1 MWKNYLKI
9 AYRNLLKNKIYSGI
23 NVFGLSLGMA
33 ASFLI
38 LIYVL
43 DELSYD
49 KFHPDGEHIYRIGM
63 QGSMNG
69 NDFDMPFSP
78 APMAQAMVDE
88 IPEVEEAT
96 RIGVFRTMPMR
107 YEEKSFT
114 EPITLVV
121 DPNFFNFFGFKLL
134 KGNPKEAL
142 TGPDKVILTESTA
155 KRYFGDQEP
164 IGKVLLRGSE
174 KTATEVSGIVADPPY
189 HSHLTFEMLLSADS
203 WGYMKDE
210 QWSSNNLYTY
220 FRIHSEANPQNAQD
234 GIDGFVTKYFG
245 PEIQQFLGISLDA
258 FLEQGNR
265 YGYSYIPMMDIH
277 LFSGSA
283 DDIKPGG
290 NIQYLY
296 IFGAVALFI
305 ILIACINFMNLAT
318 ARASSRAKEVGVRK
332 AIGAQKS
339 RLIYQFLT
347 ESMLYSLISGLLAL
361 VFIVLALAPF
371 NGLSGKD
378 LGLELLTKPY
388 FLIGLV
394 SFILLVGVLAGS
406 YPAFYLTSF
415 SPVEVLKGKI
425 RSGVKR
431 SNFRNGLVVFQF
443 FISICLIISSM
454 VVYKQLR
461 FMQEKN
467 LGFNKENVVDL
478 LHTQTLG
485 KNAEAFK
492 QELLSQTD
500 FVSASFANTL
510 PPNID
515 WSSVFKTTDSQQD
528 FLCTLN
534 FVDHDQLQTLGYELV
549 KGRFFSRDFPS
560 DTGTVVLNETA
571 FRQMGWTELDGSQKV
586 SGFWNVN
593 SEPVARTVV
602 GVIRDFNFE
611 SLRTSVRP
619 LIMTLGTVPNNEMA
633 IRLRSGNPAEKVAL
647 LEQIWK
653 KHSDGAPFEYSFI
666 DSNFQRLFQAEQ
678 KMGNII
684 LVFTVLAI
692 SIACLGLF
700 GLAAYTTEQRSK
712 EISIRKALGAS
723 IPHLV
728 TILSKDFT
736 ILVLIAFV
744 FAGPLAYYLMNS
756 FWLGNFAYRIEIGIF
771 LILLSGLMA
780 ILIAWITVSYQ
791 SFKTAASNPV
801 DYLKSE

>member
-33 ASFLI
+33 ASLLI

-49 KFHPDGEHIYRIGM
+49 TFHPKGEQVYRIGM

-78 APMAQAMVDE
+78 APMAQAMIDE
-88 IPEVEEAT
+88 IPEVEDAT

-107 YEEKSFT
+107 FEEKTFT

-121 DPNFFNFFGFKLL
+121 DPNFFEFFGFELL
-134 KGNPKEAL
+134 KGNPEEAL
-142 TGPDKVILTESTA
+142 TGPDKVILTASTA
-155 KRYFGDQEP
+155 QRYFGSEDP
-164 IGKVLLRGSE
+164 VGKVLFRGSE
-174 KTATEVSGIVADPPY
+174 KTATEVTGVVADPP
-189 HSHLTFEMLLSADS
+189 HNSHLDFEMLLSADS
-203 WGYMKDE
+203 WGYMKDL

-220 FRIHSEANPQNAQD
+220 FRIYPEADPKKAQQ
-234 GIDGFVTKYFG
+234 GIDGFISKYFG
-245 PEIQQFLGISLDA
+245 PEIQQFLGISLDS

-265 YGYSYIPMMDIH
+265 YGYAYIPMMDIH
-277 LFSGSA
+277 LYSGLA
-283 DDIKPGG
+283 EDIKPGG

-296 IFGAVALFI
+296 IFAAIALFI

-318 ARASSRAKEVGVRK
+318 ARASNRAKEVGVRK

-339 RLIYQFLT
+339 RLVYQFLT
-347 ESMLYSLISGLLAL
+347 ESMLYSLISGLLAFL
-361 VFIVLALAPF
+361 LILLALSPF
-371 NGLSGKD
+371 NALSGKD
-378 LGLELLTKPY
+378 LGLELLINPF
-388 FLIGLV
+388 FLVGFF
-394 SFILLVGVLAGS
+394 SFILLVGLMAGS

-415 SPVEVLKGKI
+415 SPVTVLKGKI

-461 FMQEKN
+461 YMQEKN
-467 LGFNKENVVDL
+467 LGFDKENVVDL
-478 LHTQTLG
+478 LHTRALG
-485 KNAEAFK
+485 TNAEAFK
-492 QELLSQTD
+492 QDLLSQSG
-500 FVSASFANTL
+500 FVSASYANTL

-515 WSSVFKTTDSQQD
+515 WNSVFRTTDSQQD
-528 FLCTLN
+528 FLCNLN
-534 FVDHDQLQTLGYELV
+534 FVDHDQLETLGY
-549 KGRFFSRDFPS
+549 KMAQGRFFSRQFPS
-560 DTGTVVLNETA
+560 DTGAVVLNETA

-593 SEPVARTVV
+593 SEPVARVV
-602 GVIRDFNFE
+602 IGVIQDFNFE
-611 SLRTSVRP
+611 SLRASVRP
-619 LIMTLGTVPNNEMA
+619 LIMTLGDIPNNEMA
-633 IRLRSGNPAEKVAL
+633 IRLNAGNPAEKLAI
-647 LEQIWK
+647 LEETWK
-653 KHSDGAPFEYSFI
+653 KHADGAPFEYSFI
-666 DSNFQRLFQAEQ
+666 DSNFQRLFLAEQ

-723 IPHLV
+723 MPHLV
-728 TILSKDFT
+728 TILSRDFT
-736 ILVLIAFV
+736 LLVLIAFL
-744 FAGPLAYYLMNS
+744 FAGPLAYYLMNTY
-756 FWLGNFAYRIEIGIF
+756 WLGNFAYRIEIGSALIF
-771 LILLSGLMA
+771 IAGFMA

-801 DYLKSE
+801 DYLKNE